1 MRGFLVRMLITAS
14 GLWLAA
20 AIVPGVEISGVG
32 TLLLAALLLGIVNAV
47 IRPIVILLTLPI
59 TIVTLG
65 IFLLVVNAAMFG
77 LVASLLDSF
86 QVAGLFSAV
95 FGSVIVSLTG
105 GLASWYI
112 GPDGRYEVIIIERR
126 M

>member
-1 MRGFLVRMLITAS
+1 MRGLFVRMLITAL
-14 GLWLAA
+14 GLWLASA
-20 AIVPGVEISGVG
+20 VVPGVEILGVG

-47 IRPIVILLTLPI
+47 VRPIAILLTLPI

-65 IFLLVVNAAMFG
+65 VFLLVVNAAMFG

-86 QVAGLFSAV
+86 QVAGLFSAI

>member
-1 MRGFLVRMLITAS
+1 MRGFLVRMLITAC

-20 AIVPGVEISGVG
+20 AIVPGVLITGVG

-95 FGSVIVSLTG
+95 FGSMIVSLTG